1 MEAVIEFIKV
11 HSVIITVLVIGIV
24 YFSAKWF
31 CFNSYPCG
39 LELFTP
45 FLLYEFTS
53 LKKILTGIASNM
65 SGFQF
70 YIKVLAE
77 KHLGKVTM
85 QDILRTMRDDND

>member
-1 MEAVIEFIKV
+1 MEAVIEFIKA
-11 HSVIITVLVIGIV
+11 HSVIVTVLIIGIV

-39 LELFTP
+39 LELFTL

-53 LKKILTGIASNM
+53 LKKILTGISSNM

-77 KHLGKVTM
+77 KHLGKVTI
-85 QDILRTMRDDND
+85 QDIMKTMRDDND